1 MRTETRHQLKQDKF
15 ATTAVETY
23 SWAVEHRNKLIYG
36 GIIVAVALIVVLGGW
51 AYMSHRNDAAGK
63 ALGDAMTV
71 YNTPVRPAGM
81 PADPAIK
88 SFSSDEERARAA
100 RAEFEKVA
108 NDYSHTKAGAIARY
122 FAGLTA
128 KDLGDTAAAESDLKK
143 TADSSDEDLASLAK
157 LALAGLYRDT
167 HKDAQAIDIYK
178 NLIDHPTRSVAKST
192 AQLQL
197 AEMYQAKNQPQD
209 AAKIYDQI
217 RKDAPQS
224 VAAEI
229 AAQNMGSMQP

>member
-1 MRTETRHQLKQDKF
+1 MRTETRHSLKQDKF

-36 GIIVAVALIVVLGGW
+36 GVIVALALVVVLGGW
-51 AYMSHRNDAAGK
+51 AYMNRRNAAAGK
-63 ALGDAMTV
+63 ALGDAMSV

-81 PADPAIK
+81 PADAAVK
-88 SFSSDEERARAA
+88 SFGSNEERARAA
-100 RAEFEKVA
+100 HAEFEKVA
-108 NDYSHTKAGAIARY
+108 NDYSHTKPGTIARY

-128 KDLGDTAAAESDLKK
+128 KDMNDTSAAENDLKK

-167 HKDAQAIDIYK
+167 NKDGQAIEIYK
-178 NLIDHPTRSVAKST
+178 GLIDHPTRSVAKST

-209 AAKIYDQI
+209 AAKIYEQI
-217 RKDAPQS
+217 RKDDPQS

-229 AAQNMGSMQP
+229 AAQNMGTMQ